1 MTDALRAH
9 MRLLAVLPVRTVSSR
24 VARYPDSK
32 MGGRSKRETEHLHQ
46 RILALHEQGH
56 KRREIADAL
65 NVSLPTVGKHL
76 NGRIRS
82 CK

>member
-1 MTDALRAH
+1 
-9 MRLLAVLPVRTVSSR
+9 MRLIATLPVRTVSSR
-24 VARYPDSK
+24 VPAYDPNRK
-32 MGGRSKRETEHLHQ
+32 QGGRSKRETEYLHQ
-46 RILALHEQGH
+46 RILALYADGH
-56 KRREIADAL
+56 KRRDIAEAL